1 MDGAEVGMKRL
12 WIILAFLALAGCVPV
27 ESNPDLYV
35 AAQSSRATSD
45 AAAQEALF
53 QERYLTATAEAP
65 IIHITQ
71 TAAALVVQ
79 ATQQSI
85 DQTST
90 AVLWTPTPSSTPTI
104 IPSATP
110 NLTAT
115 LNTAQLWGQQTAIAN
130 NIQRDN
136 LELDRQRSANDFWAA
151 LPGIV
156 FVLVAG
162 ALIVGLISVVR
173 TQRYKPVPV
182 DARGNPAPMIDIVD
196 GTVTD
201 IDRSPNYRA
210 DTREDLLKQWL
221 RQKLKLLPVLPDV
234 TAARQDVTTERDQM
248 IDLGTRGLPAPANQQ
263 TNINKKTAADGM
275 NRLLTDGNMAA
286 RFKVLEDGSGL
297 EVVDGEIM
305 KVLDADWKEA
315 QGGPSL

>member
-136 LELDRQRSANDFWAA
+136 LELDRQRSANDFCAGGRGADRWVDFGGTHTTVQTGAGGCA
-151 LPGIV
+151 RKPGPDDRHR
-156 FVLVAG
+156 G
-162 ALIVGLISVVR
+162 R
-173 TQRYKPVPV
+173 NRY
-182 DARGNPAPMIDIVD
+182 G
-196 GTVTD
+196 
-201 IDRSPNYRA
+201 Y
-210 DTREDLLKQWL
+210 
-221 RQKLKLLPVLPDV
+221 
-234 TAARQDVTTERDQM
+234 
-248 IDLGTRGLPAPANQQ
+248 
-263 TNINKKTAADGM
+263 
-275 NRLLTDGNMAA
+275 
-286 RFKVLEDGSGL
+286 
-297 EVVDGEIM
+297 
-305 KVLDADWKEA
+305 
-315 QGGPSL
+315 

>member
-1 MDGAEVGMKRL
+1 MKRL
-12 WIILAFLALAGCVPV
+12 WIILVFLALAGCVPV

-35 AAQSSRATSD
+35 AAQNSRATSD

-65 IIHITQ
+65 IIRITE

-85 DQTST
+85 DQTAT

-104 IPSATP
+104 VPSATP
-110 NLTAT
+110 DLTAT
-115 LNTAQLWGQQTAIAN
+115 LSTSQLWAQQTVISN
-130 NIQRDN
+130 NSQRDN
-136 LELDRQRSANDFWAA
+136 LELERQESANDFWGA

-162 ALIVGLISVVR
+162 ALIIGLISVVR

-221 RQKLKLLPVLPDV
+221 RAKLKLLPVLPEV
-234 TAARQDVTTERDQM
+234 TAARQDATTERDQM
-248 IDLGTRGLPAPANQQ
+248 IDLGTRGLPAQANQQ
-263 TNINKKTAADGM
+263 TNINRKTAADGM
-275 NRLLTDGNMAA
+275 NRLLTDENMGA

-297 EVVDGEIM
+297 EVVDGEIL
-305 KVLDADWKEA
+305 KVLDVDWKEA
-315 QGGPSL
+315 QGERSL

>member
-1 MDGAEVGMKRL
+1 MKRL
-12 WIILAFLALAGCVPV
+12 WIILVFLALVGCGTME

-35 AAQSSRATSD
+35 AAQSSRATSE

-85 DQTST
+85 DQTAT

-104 IPSATP
+104 VPSSTP

-115 LNTAQLWGQQTAIAN
+115 LNTSQLWGQQTAIAN

-136 LELDRQRSANDFWAA
+136 LELERQISANDFWAA

-162 ALIVGLISVVR
+162 ALIIGLISVVR
-173 TQRYKPVPV
+173 SYRYKPVSV
-182 DARGNPAPMIDIVD
+182 DARGNPAPMIDVVE

-210 DTREDLLKQWL
+210 NTREDLLKQWL
-221 RQKLKLLPVLPDV
+221 RKKLKLLPMQPDV
-234 TAARQDVTTERDQM
+234 TAARQDATTERAQM
-248 IDLGTRGLPAPANQQ
+248 IALGTRGLPAPASQQ

-315 QGGPSL
+315 QGGQSL

>member
-1 MDGAEVGMKRL
+1 M
-12 WIILAFLALAGCVPV
+12 I
-27 ESNPDLYV
+27 
-35 AAQSSRATSD
+35 
-45 AAAQEALF
+45 
-53 QERYLTATAEAP
+53 
-65 IIHITQ
+65 
-71 TAAALVVQ
+71 
-79 ATQQSI
+79 
-85 DQTST
+85 
-90 AVLWTPTPSSTPTI
+90 
-104 IPSATP
+104 
-110 NLTAT
+110 
-115 LNTAQLWGQQTAIAN
+115 
-130 NIQRDN
+130 
-136 LELDRQRSANDFWAA
+136 
-151 LPGIV
+151 

>member
-45 AAAQEALF
+45 AAAREALF

-85 DQTST
+85 DLTAT

-104 IPSATP
+104 VPSSTP

-136 LELDRQRSANDFWAA
+136 LELERQRSANDFWAA

-156 FVLVAG
+156 FVIVVAVVIL
-162 ALIVGLISVVR
+162 ALMTIIRGK
-173 TQRYKPVPV
+173 RYQPVPV

-221 RQKLKLLPVLPDV
+221 RAKLKLLPVLPDV
-234 TAARQDVTTERDQM
+234 TAARQDATTERDQM
-248 IDLGTRGLPAPANQQ
+248 IDLGTRGLPGPANQQ
-263 TNINKKTAADGM
+263 MNLNRKTAADGM
-275 NRLLTDGNMAA
+275 NRLLTDENMGT

-297 EVVDGEIM
+297 EVVDGEIL
-305 KVLDADWKEA
+305 KVLDVDWKEA
-315 QGGPSL
+315 QGERSL